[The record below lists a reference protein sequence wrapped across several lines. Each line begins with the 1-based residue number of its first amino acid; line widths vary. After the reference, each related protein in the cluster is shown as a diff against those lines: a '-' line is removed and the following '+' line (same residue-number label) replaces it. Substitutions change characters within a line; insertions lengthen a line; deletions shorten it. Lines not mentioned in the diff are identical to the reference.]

1 MIIFFV
7 FFVDI
12 AISYVFGQS
21 LKREFNLIIA
31 VKEDGDLKLEVM
43 NQL

>member
-1 MIIFFV
+1 MVVFFV
-7 FFVDI
+7 FFVDVS
-12 AISYVFGQS
+12 ISYIFGQS
-21 LKREFNLIIA
+21 LEREFNLIVA